1 MIFFGAILSVA
12 AEKVLVRGIVT
23 DSISGERIPYAT
35 VTLDNGRGTAVADS
49 SGIFDILTPST
60 ASAITARSQGYKARK
75 LRLWTNSFNI
85 YEFRLA
91 PQTTELGELVVK
103 KKRYSKKNNPAV
115 ELVRRLSADRART
128 DPEREEWYSYDAY
141 ERIALGLNNF
151 DDTWKRA
158 LRRQFPFLEEYADTS
173 EFTGLPVLCLA
184 INEQSRRRSKTP
196 EGDRT
201 DVTGSRQR
209 GMTEIG
215 DKGNMTGMLTE
226 VLREVDVY
234 DNNIH
239 LMHNSFVSPLS
250 PLAPDFYRFYI
261 TDTVTVAGDSCSV
274 LSFYPRNAASMG
286 FVGQLYIAANDS
298 GLFLHRA
305 TMHTPRDIN
314 LNWVEAMQIDRSYE
328 RGPNGRRLCTADA
341 LDAVM
346 SPLPGLPSIYVSRNV
361 YYSNYS
367 IGADSVSGTADIDS
381 LAAGRARPAESRL
394 DEMMA
399 RMRSVKL
406 YYYGE
411 RFLRRMVQG
420 YWPAGPYF
428 DFGPI
433 NTLASYNTLEGL
445 RLRGG
450 GMTTSRLSAH
460 LFGRGYVAYGFKDH
474 KWKGSAELEYSFKA
488 KERHAREFPVHSI
501 AAGYTY
507 DVDRIGS
514 HYLYTNPDNFVLS
527 LARSKVCTDTYLG
540 AARLRYTLEFENNFS
555 VEATLSHQRQYPSR
569 YVQFLTGNGSVL
581 PHFDQACLDVQLR
594 YAPGEKFYQGRNYRI
609 PLNYDAPTVVLTHR
623 FSPGGFM
630 GSRYSVNRTEID
642 FGKRF
647 WLSVAGSIDVFA
659 GAGHVWG
666 SAPYTQ
672 LFIPN
677 ANLSYTI
684 QPRSFALMQPMEFV
698 NSSYVSWELTYRA
711 RGLLFN
717 LIPGVKKLGLREVI
731 GFRGLY
737 GHLDRRCT
745 PGEERPALILFPAE
759 AMARPMDDGPYMELS
774 AGIENILRIFRVE
787 YVWRLSY
794 RYPAGEVDRGGVRF
808 AAKFTF

>member
-1 MIFFGAILSVA
+1 MASA

-23 DSISGERIPYAT
+23 DSITGERIPYAS
-35 VTLDNGRGTAVADS
+35 VSLDSGRGALTDS
-49 SGIFDILTPST
+49 AGVFDILTPRT
-60 ASAITARSQGYKARK
+60 AHTITARSQGYKVRK
-75 LRLWTNSFNI
+75 LDLWTNSLNI

-91 PQTTELGELVVK
+91 PSTTELGELVVK
-103 KKRYSKKNNPAV
+103 KKKYSKKNNPAV
-115 ELVRRLSADRART
+115 DLVRRLSADRERT
-128 DPEREEWYSYDAY
+128 DPLRHDYFSYEVY

-151 DDTWKRA
+151 DDTWRKA
-158 LRRQFPFLEEYADTS
+158 LRSQFPFLEEYADTS
-173 EFTGLPVLCLA
+173 EFTGKPVLCLA
-184 INEQSRRRSKTP
+184 VNEQSRRHYKSP
-196 EGDRT
+196 EGDNT
-201 DVTGSRQR
+201 EVTGARQR

-215 DKGNMTGMLTE
+215 DEGNMTGMLTE
-226 VLREVDVY
+226 VLRQVDVY

-250 PLAPDFYRFYI
+250 RIAPDFYRFYI
-261 TDTVTVAGDSCSV
+261 TDTVRIADDSCSV
-274 LSFYPRNAASMG
+274 LSFYPRNGASMG
-286 FVGQLYIAANDS
+286 FTGQLYISENDS
-298 GLFLHRA
+298 GLFLHRVD
-305 TMHTPRDIN
+305 MRTPSDIN
-314 LNWVEAMQIDRSYE
+314 LNWVEEMRIERQYE
-328 RGPNGRRLCTADA
+328 RAPDGSRLCTADA

-346 SPLPGLPSIYVSRNV
+346 SPLPGTPSIYVSRNLFF
-361 YYSNYS
+361 SNYS
-367 IGADSVSGTADIDS
+367 FEPDSSVRAVTPIDS
-381 LAAGRARPAESRL
+381 LAAGKEGVAESRL
-394 DEMMA
+394 DEMMQ

-420 YWPAGPYF
+420 YWNIGPYF

-445 RLRGG
+445 RLRVG
-450 GMTTSRLSAH
+450 GMTTSRLSPH
-460 LFGRGYVAYGFKDH
+460 LFGRGYLAYGFKDH
-474 KWKGSAELEYSFKA
+474 KWKGSAEIEYSFRA
-488 KERHAREFPVHSI
+488 KERHAREFPIHSI
-501 AAGYTY
+501 AASYSY

-514 HYLYTNPDNFVLS
+514 HYLYTSPDNFVLS

-540 AARLRYTLEFENNFS
+540 MARLKYTLELENNFS
-555 VEATLSHQRQYPSR
+555 VEASLSQQRQHPSR
-569 YVQFLTGNGSVL
+569 YVSFITGDGTL
-581 PHFDQACLDVQLR
+581 LHHFDQACLDIQLR
-594 YAPGEKFYQGRNYRI
+594 FAPGEKFYQGRNYRI
-609 PLNYDAPTVVLTHR
+609 PLNFDAPTLTLTHR
-623 FSPGGFM
+623 FSPGGFL
-630 GSRYSVNRTEID
+630 GSRYTVNRTELD

-647 WLSVAGSIDVFA
+647 WLSVAGSIDVFV
-659 GAGHVWG
+659 GGGHVWG
-666 SAPYTQ
+666 AAPYTQ

-698 NSSYVSWELTYRA
+698 NSSYVSWDLTYRA

-717 LIPGVKKLGLREVI
+717 LIPGVKKLGLREVV

-737 GHLDRRCT
+737 GHLAQHST
-745 PGEERPALILFPAE
+745 PGAENGSLILFPSE

-794 RYPAGEVDRGGVRF
+794 RYPAGEIDRGGVRF